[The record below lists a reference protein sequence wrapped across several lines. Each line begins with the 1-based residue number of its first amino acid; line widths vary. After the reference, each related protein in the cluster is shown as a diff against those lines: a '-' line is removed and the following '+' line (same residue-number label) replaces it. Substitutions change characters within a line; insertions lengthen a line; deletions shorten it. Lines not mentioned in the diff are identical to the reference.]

1 MFAINAASGNNDIDY
16 HAIIQDFFKD
26 RSGFH
31 ATLFNCEGSDL
42 KKCLKDKIAHEQ
54 PDIVVAVGG
63 DGTVKLVA
71 ELVAGTDMKLGI
83 IPAGSANGMAK
94 ELNISPEPLAALE
107 TLVSSQAHPI
117 HLLKVNNQYC
127 IHLSDIG
134 FNAYIIKTFEKLHQ
148 RGMWGYVKAA
158 WKVLWRH
165 SKMEAQFE
173 INKQLVKRSAV
184 MIVLAN
190 ATSYGNGVAINPQ
203 GKLDDDLFE
212 IVIIRKI
219 SIAEILKMRFSRKGF
234 NPKKTEFYQ
243 VRSVKIHSKRK
254 AHFQVDGEYIGKVN
268 EVIAEIV
275 PAVVN
280 VVYPKEVAIASAKK

>member
-16 HAIIQDFFKD
+16 HNIIHNFFEGKA
-26 RSGFH
+26 GFK
-31 ATLFNCEGSDL
+31 ASLFNCEGADL
-42 KKCLKDKIAHEQ
+42 KKCLKDKIAHEK
-54 PDIVVAVGG
+54 PDVVVAVGG

-71 ELVAGTDMKLGI
+71 ELVAGTNMKMAI

-94 ELNISPEPLAALE
+94 ELNIPQEPLAALE
-107 TLVSSQAHPI
+107 TLTTAQAHPI
-117 HLLKVNNQYC
+117 HLLKINNQYC

-134 FNAYIIKTFEKLHQ
+134 FNAYIIKTFETLHQ
-148 RGMWGYVKAA
+148 RGMWGYIKAA

-165 SKMEAQFE
+165 SKMEARFE
-173 INKQLVKRSAV
+173 INNQMVKRSAV

-190 ATSYGNGVAINPQ
+190 ATSYGTGVAINPD

-234 NPKKTEFYQ
+234 NPQKTEFYQ

-254 AHFQVDGEYIGKVN
+254 AHFQIDGEYIGKVN
-268 EVIAEIV
+268 EVIAELV
-275 PAVVN
+275 PAIVN
-280 VVYPKEVAIASAKK
+280 VIYPKTEEVIKNE